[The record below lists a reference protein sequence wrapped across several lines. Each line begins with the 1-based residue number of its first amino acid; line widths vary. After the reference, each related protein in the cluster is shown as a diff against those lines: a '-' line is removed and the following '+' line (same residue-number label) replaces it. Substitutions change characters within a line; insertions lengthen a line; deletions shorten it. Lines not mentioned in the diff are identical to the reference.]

1 MSQDTKVKTNIEDN
15 HVKEETV
22 VEDEVTPWKVCAT
35 STGGIDYYKLI
46 NKFGC
51 DPIDGK
57 LIKRFE
63 QVTKIKAHPWLRRGI
78 FFSNKDLNKILDQ
91 FTEGKPIYI
100 YTGRG
105 PSSESMHLGHLLP
118 FIFTKYLQEALG
130 AVVIIQMSDDEK
142 FAFKSSSEEKSIEH
156 YNRLGY
162 QNAIDIIACGFDLDK
177 TYIFS
182 NYRQFGKELYQN
194 VVRINQATTGN
205 QIRGIYGLNLNNNM
219 GELSWPAFQCAP
231 AYSSSFPDIFHK
243 DGKYSRTYPDGSRDY
258 IGDQIYCLVPMA
270 IDQDPYFRM
279 ARDFAEKYK
288 SDGYI
293 KPATIHT
300 KFLVGLG
307 GIKEKMSSTKSSAPT
322 LYLTDSVD
330 VIKSN
335 IIKHAF
341 SGGKDTK
348 ALHQRF
354 GGNLYTDV
362 AYQYLL
368 YFMDSDK
375 ELERIAHEYRS
386 GKMMSGEIKKIMADV
401 ISKVIQ
407 EHQERVSKVTPEL
420 VKQFFTRER
429 DFVMTVYE
437 REDIELE
444 TDEVYSKYGINF
456 DITFGAVAPE
466 GALEY
471 EAEQLRQMDEQL
483 KKT

>member
-1 MSQDTKVKTNIEDN
+1 MSQEAQVEIKVEETKVQ
-15 HVKEETV
+15 
-22 VEDEVTPWKVCAT
+22 EDEVTPWKVCAT

-63 QVTKIKAHPWLRRGI
+63 EVTRVKAHPWLRRGL

-91 FTEGKPIYI
+91 FTERKPIYI

-118 FIFTKYLQEALG
+118 FIFTKYLQDALG

-142 FAFKSSSEEKSIEH
+142 FAFKSSSEGKSVEH
-156 YNRLGY
+156 YNRLAY

-182 NYRQFGKELYQN
+182 NYRQFGRELYQN

-219 GELSWPAFQCAP
+219 GELSWPSFQCAP

-243 DGKYSRTYPDGSRDY
+243 DGKYSQVYPDGTRDY
-258 IGDQIYCLVPMA
+258 IGEQIYCLVPMA

-288 SDGYI
+288 SEGYI

-307 GIKEKMSSTKSSAPT
+307 GIKEKMSSTQSSAPT

-330 VIKSN
+330 VIKNN

-348 ALHQRF
+348 ALHQKF

-368 YFMDSDK
+368 YFMNSDE
-375 ELERIAHEYRS
+375 ELGRIAHEYRT
-386 GKMMSGEIKKIMADV
+386 GRMMSGEIKKIMAEV
-401 ISKVIQ
+401 IGKVIQ

-420 VKQFFTRER
+420 VKQFFTRDRE
-429 DFVMTVYE
+429 FNMIVPE
-437 REDIELE
+437 REEIELE
-444 TDEVYSKYGINF
+444 SDEVYSKYGINF

-471 EAEQLRQMDEQL
+471 EAEQLRLMDEQS
-483 KKT
+483 KKA